1 MGKLFVKKHLCTY
14 HKFPWKVPVVKLFK
28 SYEKIVIITDII
40 IIALS
45 KVLNEEE
52 TFFAR

>member
-1 MGKLFVKKHLCTY
+1 MWKLFEKKHLWTY
-14 HKFPWKVPVVKLFK
+14 HKFLWKMPVVKLFK
-28 SYEKIVIITDII
+28 SYEKIIIITDII

-45 KVLNEEE
+45 KVVNEEE